1 MDQFTNLAFWQSQ
14 DLFSIAIDGLTFIQA
29 NDIDEVLNNYRFKI
43 SDAAY
48 ASDHTRMILSIL
60 EDENGKE
67 LETSSNLFLPIE
79 LLHELI
85 EPF

>member
-1 MDQFTNLAFWQSQ
+1 MNQFTNLEFWESH
-14 DLFSIAIDGLTFIQA
+14 DLFSISIDGLTFIQA
-29 NDIDEVLNNYRFKI
+29 NDVDKVLSNYRFKI

-79 LLHELI
+79 LLNELI
-85 EPF
+85 EHF